1 MTVREFMKLFCDYG
15 WADPVTA
22 VGDTEIVYYS
32 TDMLKSVYRA
42 RGLYAWGHVA
52 TMKKNNLTIW
62 APDPDSDISM
72 SSDWVYTEFSLSG
85 MDAPVSELQEQSG
98 WRGVAK
104 LLEFLD
110 MKEPDND
117 EYVDLDNIVF

>member
-42 RGLYAWGHVA
+42 RRLYVWGHVA
-52 TMKKNNLTIW
+52 TMKKNSLTIW
-62 APDPDSDISM
+62 TPKPDADISV
-72 SSDWVYTEFSLSG
+72 SQNWEYTEFSLSG
-85 MDAPVSELQEQSG
+85 MDTPVSELQEQSG

-110 MKEPDND
+110 MEEPEND

>member
-42 RGLYAWGHVA
+42 RRLYTWGHVA
-52 TMKKNNLTIW
+52 TMKRHSLVIW
-62 APDPDSDISM
+62 TPDPDRDTDVSQN
-72 SSDWVYTEFSLSG
+72 WKYTEFSLSG
-85 MDAPVSELQEQSG
+85 MDTPISELQEQSG
-98 WRGVAK
+98 WRSVTK

-110 MKEPDND
+110 MKEPEND

>member
-15 WADPVTA
+15 WADPVTS

-42 RGLYAWGHVA
+42 CRLYAWSHVA
-52 TMKKNNLTIW
+52 TMKKGNLVIW
-62 APDPDSDISM
+62 TPDPYMDISV
-72 SSDWVYTEFSLSG
+72 SQNWEYTEFHLSG
-85 MDAPVSELQEQSG
+85 MDTPVSELQEQSG

-110 MKEPDND
+110 MEEPEND